1 MKKFLLPLFLI
12 FFAMGCTTQLKID
25 TDADDTYKLSSYK
38 SFTVEAPELK
48 KQPSQISINPIF
60 LQRVSRSI
68 EQNLEKRGF
77 LQSSEPDMIVRF
89 FIATEREVD
98 RSRSYG
104 SGGYRRGYLDD
115 TEQKFY
121 RVDND
126 ALTIRFHD
134 AQTDEV
140 VWYAFS
146 RFKRSQSPKAQEE
159 VDALIDEA
167 ISRFNSS
174 P

>member
-1 MKKFLLPLFLI
+1 MKKFLLPLLLI

-25 TDADDTYKLSSYK
+25 TDADDTYRLSSYK
-38 SFTVEAPELK
+38 SFTVEAPDLK
-48 KQPSQISINPIF
+48 EQPSQISINPIF

-89 FIATEREVD
+89 FIAAEREVE
-98 RSRSYG
+98 RSRSYA
-104 SGGYRRGYLDD
+104 SGYRRGYLND
-115 TEQKFY
+115 TDQKFY

>member
-1 MKKFLLPLFLI
+1 MKKFLLPLLLI
-12 FFAMGCTTQLKID
+12 FFATGCTTQLKID
-25 TDADDTYKLSSYK
+25 TDADDTYRLSSYK
-38 SFTVEAPELK
+38 SFTVEAPDLK
-48 KQPSQISINPIF
+48 EQPSQISINPIF

-89 FIATEREVD
+89 FIATEREVE

-104 SGGYRRGYLDD
+104 SGWYRRGYLND
-115 TEQKFY
+115 TDQKFY

-159 VDALIDEA
+159 VDALIYEA

>member
-1 MKKFLLPLFLI
+1 MHKVPILF
-12 FFAMGCTTQLKID
+12 
-25 TDADDTYKLSSYK
+25 DD
-38 SFTVEAPELK
+38 
-48 KQPSQISINPIF
+48 
-60 LQRVSRSI
+60 
-68 EQNLEKRGF
+68 
-77 LQSSEPDMIVRF
+77 VR
-89 FIATEREVD
+89 D
-98 RSRSYG
+98 
-104 SGGYRRGYLDD
+104 
-115 TEQKFY
+115 QKFY